1 MQDSLFAADGSARR
15 IGVVHLHFGDWRE
28 IVDSWPR
35 DAVPIFDPPYGIDYE
50 SGMVGRGWNG
60 RSGGDDRT
68 LAVSIAGDKD
78 TRERDD
84 VLSLGWS
91 AAAVFGPARLDR
103 VPPWGD
109 PRAVLIWDK
118 GEGVGM
124 GDLAFPWRPNYE
136 TIAVYGQGW
145 SGKRTTSVVRGS
157 VVAFGR
163 GSVSNGRR
171 HPHEKPLSAMAE
183 LVGKAPPG
191 DIIDPFAGSG
201 STLVAAALLGRDAWG
216 AEIDPRYRDT
226 LLGRLATEGI
236 DVLGG

>member
-1 MQDSLFAADGSARR
+1 MQDSLFAADGRVRR
-15 IGVVHLHFGDWRE
+15 VGVVHLHFGDWRE
-28 IVDSWPR
+28 VVDSWPR
-35 DAVPIFDPPYGIDYE
+35 DGVPIFDPPYGIGYE
-50 SGMVGRGWNG
+50 SGRTGTGFGERKVDGVERG
-60 RSGGDDRT
+60 
-68 LAVSIAGDKD
+68 LAASIAGDRD
-78 TRERDD
+78 TSERDEF
-84 VLSLGWS
+84 LARMWP
-91 AAAVFGPARLDR
+91 AAAAFGPARLDR

-136 TIAVYGQGW
+136 TIAVYGRGW
-145 SGKRTTSVVRGS
+145 SGKRTTS

-183 LVGKAPPG
+183 LIGKAPPG
-191 DIIDPFAGSG
+191 DILDPFAGSG

-226 LLGRLATEGI
+226 LLDRLAAEGI
-236 DVLGG
+236 GVLGGQ

>member
-1 MQDSLFAADGSARR
+1 MQDSLFSTDGSARR

-28 IVDSWPR
+28 VIDSWPR

-50 SGMVGRGWNG
+50 SGWHEGWQRNKVEG
-60 RSGGDDRT
+60 IDRK
-68 LAVSIAGDKD
+68 LATSIVGDKD

-84 VLSLGWS
+84 VLALGWS

-136 TIAVYGQGW
+136 TIAVYGSSW
-145 SGKRTTSVVRGS
+145 SGKRTMI
-157 VVAFGR
+157 AFGR
-163 GSVSNGRR
+163 GCVSNGRR
-171 HPHEKPLSAMAE
+171 HPHEKPLVVMAE
-183 LVGKAPPG
+183 LIGKAPPG
-191 DIIDPFAGSG
+191 GIIDPFAGSG

-216 AEIDPRYRDT
+216 AEIDPRYRDII
-226 LLGRLATEGI
+226 LGRLAVNGI
-236 DVLGG
+236 EAIVS

>member
-28 IVDSWPR
+28 VVDSWPR

-91 AAAVFGPARLDR
+91 ASAVFGPARLDR

-145 SGKRTTSVVRGS
+145 AGKRTTSVVRGS

-163 GSVSNGRR
+163 GSVSNGPVDHVRYGARR
-171 HPHEKPLSAMAE
+171 RCRFRVDPRLHQQRALALHAQR
-183 LVGKAPPG
+183 PG
-191 DIIDPFAGSG
+191 PRGSRVDLNRAQVRPDRRA
-201 STLVAAALLGRDAWG
+201 TAAA
-216 AEIDPRYRDT
+216 
-226 LLGRLATEGI
+226 
-236 DVLGG
+236 